1 MRAIERV
8 AVPTGWPDMLV
19 APDRGQ
25 LLRAIHAAQRGGE
38 LGAVGPLMSGSHG
51 MCYVRVVRLRM
62 PRRKSRLA
70 WLWLACTAVA
80 AIAGLVAAGWWVAP
94 MVARAVPA
102 MVAVPVLLALGR
114 WLTRD
119 RGCVVTHTRR

>member
-1 MRAIERV
+1 MRAVERI
-8 AVPTGWPDMLV
+8 PTGWPDMLV
-19 APDRGQ
+19 APNRGE

-62 PRRKSRLA
+62 PRRPRAL
-70 WLWLACTAVA
+70 WPWLAGGAVA
-80 AIAGLVAAGWWVAP
+80 LLAGLVAAGWWVAP
-94 MVARAVPA
+94 MVTRAVPVA
-102 MVAVPVLLALGR
+102 IAVPAQLALGR

-119 RGCVVTHTRR
+119 RGCVVTHARR